1 MKNEKLNFVCTT
13 DEQTAKTLR
22 ELGYPELPKD
32 GSRWVFVN
40 TQDKKMFS
48 SDDLKVHYT
57 DILTFA

>member
-1 MKNEKLNFVCTT
+1 MKKEKLNFVCTT

-32 GSRWVFVN
+32 GNRWIFVN
-40 TQDKKMFS
+40 TQDKKVFS
-48 SDDLKVHYT
+48 SEDMKVHYT